1 MHVCIYNCYIYI
13 NLQLYVHINKCINK
27 YYINYMY
34 MYICMCV
41 CVLHTS
47 WITRDWFDPMNAI
60 NIKDVAPRLAKILNK

>member
-1 MHVCIYNCYIYI
+1 
-13 NLQLYVHINKCINK
+13 
-27 YYINYMY
+27 MY
-34 MYICMCV
+34 V